1 MSNPRLIRYP
11 TLSSPGPTYR
21 MTPDEV
27 YDYPYSLRWAEK
39 RLETDPGVRAQDKK
53 LIQAF
58 MKHVAAQGV
67 STGRRA
73 KYVYVLQR
81 CAQEIRVPFRRAK
94 RRDIED
100 LIMRLTDHE
109 IVTKGPDGSQK
120 RRHYSPETMADFRQ
134 MLKRFQKFVRY
145 GDTDKDTPFPDEV
158 KWLRDN
164 VKLSERKEPEF
175 FTDEEV
181 EALIRAADT
190 IRDKALIAVAG
201 ELGTRV
207 SEVLLIRLGDV
218 RFDDAGAILHIR
230 RGKTG
235 ARTLRLISSVAYL
248 ADYVSTHP
256 YRDKDPEAPLWLT
269 TSTNHF
275 NEPMSYVACSRML
288 KAAAAKAGV
297 KHQRIHM
304 YMFRHGSATRNA
316 KYLSDAEL
324 RLMFGWSATSR
335 MPAVYIHLSGG
346 DLDMKY
352 QQVYGSGKPVE
363 PPKPAFAPPVCPRC
377 QERGSPGMRFCPKCA
392 TPLEPG
398 ERAKAAAEEVATKK
412 EISELRK
419 LVEKSLQEH
428 PASEGGRGS
437 SPGRTS
443 SA

>member
-1 MSNPRLIRYP
+1 MV
-11 TLSSPGPTYR
+11 
-21 MTPDEV
+21 PDEI
-27 YDYPYSLRWAEK
+27 YDYAYDLKTAQK
-39 RLETDPGVRAQDKK
+39 RLETDPNSRAQDRK

-58 MKHVAAQGV
+58 MRHVTAQGI
-67 STGRRA
+67 STGRQA
-73 KYVYVLQR
+73 KYINILLR
-81 CAQEIRVPFRRAK
+81 CAQLIRVPFRRAK

-100 LIMRLTDHE
+100 LITRLADYE
-109 IVTKGPDGSQK
+109 IVTKGPDGTEL
-120 RRHYSPETMADFRQ
+120 RRHYSPATLADFRM

-145 GDTDKDTPFPDEV
+145 GDTDVTTPFPDEV
-158 KWLRDN
+158 RWLRN
-164 VKLSERKEPEF
+164 NIKVSERREPEF
-175 FTDEEV
+175 FTDEDM

-235 ARTLRLISSVAYL
+235 SRTLRLISSVALL
-248 ADYVSTHP
+248 ADYISTHP

-269 TSTNHF
+269 TATNHHD
-275 NEPMSYVACSRML
+275 EPLSYTACSRML
-288 KAAAAKAGV
+288 KETAKRAGI
-297 KHQRIHM
+297 KKQRIHM

-324 RLMFGWSATSR
+324 RLMFGWSPTSR

-363 PPKPAFAPPVCPRC
+363 PPMPAFAPPICPRC
-377 QERGSPGMRFCPKCA
+377 QAKASPGMLYCPKCA
-392 TPLEPG
+392 TPLDKT
-398 ERAKAAAEEVATKK
+398 ERAKMA
-412 EISELRK
+412 
-419 LVEKSLQEH
+419 LQEQNNRDEVTELKELLEKYLKSSQTDQ
-428 PASEGGRGS
+428 PQPNRQGGTG
-437 SPGRTS
+437 
-443 SA
+443 